1 MVSMF
6 GASPHMSRVQNE
18 KQKVVIVDAA
28 VLLQAGWKDKV
39 NQVWVSIVDTESAVE
54 RIMKRDSKT
63 ENEARARLS
72 SQFSNIRIE

>member
-1 MVSMF
+1 
-6 GASPHMSRVQNE
+6 MSRVQNE